1 MKIVTAIDS
10 FKGSLT
16 SIEAGNAAAEG
27 IRRVYP
33 DAEVTV
39 RPLADGGEGTAEAL
53 AMGIGGEA
61 REITVHDSLMR
72 EVKCTYYKSDKA
84 AVIEMAVAAGL
95 PQLDKSERNPMKT
108 TTYGVGEIIADA
120 LSLGCRDFIIGIGGS
135 STNDGGTGM
144 LTALGFRFLKAD
156 GTPISLGGEG
166 LSELVTIDDTN
177 VLPAL
182 REARFRVA
190 CDVTNP
196 LCGELGCSHIY
207 APQKGATPEMVEAM
221 DGWLENFA
229 GLTKAKYPSANPDFP
244 GSGAAGG
251 MGFALREFLGGELI
265 SGINLVLDVTK
276 LKGFIADSDVVL
288 TGEGRLDAQSAMGKA
303 PVGVAALAEAC
314 GKPCIAFAGSVTR
327 DAVACNKKG
336 ITAFFPIRRSITT
349 LEEAMDKE
357 NARRDLADTAEQV
370 FRLIK
375 FCGQI

>member
-16 SIEAGNAAAEG
+16 SLEAGNAAAEG
-27 IRRVYP
+27 IKRVYP
-33 DAEVTV
+33 DAQVIV

-53 AMGIGGEA
+53 AMGIGGEI

-72 EVKCTYYKSDKA
+72 RTKCRYYKSDKA

-95 PQLDKSERNPMKT
+95 PQLSKEERNPLKT

-120 LSLGCRDFIIGIGGS
+120 LALGCRDFIIGIGGS

-144 LTALGFRFLKAD
+144 LTALGFRFYKKD
-156 GTPISLGGEG
+156 GSPIALGGEG
-166 LSELVTIDDTN
+166 LSELAEIDDSN
-177 VLPAL
+177 VLPAIK
-182 REARFRVA
+182 ESRFRVA

-196 LCGELGCSHIY
+196 LCGELGCSKIY
-207 APQKGATPEMVEAM
+207 APQKGATEEMVKNM
-221 DGWLENFA
+221 DGWLMNFA
-229 GLTKAKYPSANPDFP
+229 KITKAKYPGANGDFP

-251 MGFALREFLGGELI
+251 MGFALREFLGGQLI
-265 SGINLVLDVTK
+265 SGINLVLDITR
-276 LKGFIADSDVVL
+276 LESYIADADIVI
-288 TGEGRLDAQSAMGKA
+288 TGEGRLDSQSAMGKA
-303 PVGVAALAEAC
+303 PVGVAMLAEKC

-327 DAVACNKKG
+327 DAVACNEKG
-336 ITAFFPIRRSITT
+336 ITAFFPIRRTITT
-349 LEEAMDKE
+349 LEEALNKE

-375 FCGQI
+375 FFGQI

>member
-16 SIEAGNAAAEG
+16 SIEAGNAAAAG

-33 DAEVTV
+33 DAEVIV

-53 AMGIGGEA
+53 AMGIGGEV
-61 REITVHDSLMR
+61 REVTVHDSLMR
-72 EVKCTYYKSDKA
+72 EVKCKYYRSSTA

-95 PQLDKSERNPMKT
+95 PQLEKSERNPMKT
-108 TTYGVGEIIADA
+108 TTYGVGELIADA

-144 LTALGFRFLKAD
+144 LTALGFRFLKSD

-166 LSELVTIDDTN
+166 LSELAAIDDTG
-177 VLPAL
+177 VVPAF

-196 LCGELGCSHIY
+196 LCGELGCSRIY
-207 APQKGATPEMVEAM
+207 APQKGATPEIIEKM
-221 DGWLENFA
+221 DGWLKAFA
-229 GLTKAKYPSANPDFP
+229 ELTKVKYPSANPDFP

-265 SGINLVLDVTK
+265 SGINLVLDVTR
-276 LKGFIADSDVVL
+276 LHDYIAECDIVI

-303 PVGVAALAEAC
+303 PVGVASLAESC

-327 DAVACNKKG
+327 DAVACNDKG
-336 ITAFFPIRRSITT
+336 ITAFFPIRRTITT

-375 FCGQI
+375 SI

>member
-33 DAEVTV
+33 ETEVIV
-39 RPLADGGEGTAEAL
+39 RPMADGGEGTAEAL

-72 EVKCTYYKSDKA
+72 EVKCKYYKSDKS

-95 PQLDKSERNPMKT
+95 PQLEKSERNPMKT

-120 LSLGCRDFIIGIGGS
+120 LSLGYRDFIIGIGGS

-166 LSELVTIDDTN
+166 LSELASIDDTN
-177 VLPAL
+177 VIPSL

-207 APQKGATPEMVEAM
+207 APQKGATPEMVELM
-221 DGWLENFA
+221 DGWLANFA
-229 GLTKAKYPSANPDFP
+229 ALTKAKYPETNPDFP

-251 MGFALREFLGGELI
+251 MGFALREFLGGELV
-265 SGINLVLDVTK
+265 SGINLVLEVTR
-276 LKGFIADSDVVL
+276 LKDYISDCDIVL

-303 PVGVAALAEAC
+303 PVGVASLAEEC
-314 GKPCIAFAGSVTR
+314 SKSCIAFAGSVTR
-327 DAVACNKKG
+327 DAVACNEKG

-357 NARRDLADTAEQV
+357 NARHDLADTAEQV

-375 FCGQI
+375 FYGQI